1 MDCGLI
7 SIFAFMQAEII
18 TIGDELV
25 TGLVADTNSAFLAGK
40 LNALGITVS
49 RMVSVPDKQESLLK
63 ALDEVLPAAAIVLLT
78 GGMGPT
84 GDDRTRGAICSYF
97 NTSLVEN
104 VQVLQQIR
112 QLLAQKGFPENE
124 SNRRQALVP
133 QMAEILP
140 NALGTAPGMVMY
152 HNNKIF
158 IFLPGVPFELQW
170 MTENRVV
177 PFLQQKFS
185 LPPVLH
191 RQVLTSGA
199 FEAQLSELLRDFEK
213 ELPAG
218 FNLAYLPSPGVIRLR
233 LSCYSPTN
241 DIAAT
246 ADALVEKI
254 RKIIPEQFVTADFGS
269 MEEYCAH
276 LLKSSCT
283 SLSTAESCTGG
294 KIASMLTQVPGSS
307 AWFKGSLVAYANE
320 IKTSLLGVNGQTII
334 CHGAVSR
341 GVVEEMSQRG
351 REVFGTDYCIAT
363 SGIAGPDGGT
373 AQKPVGTIWISVSS
387 SQCTRSKQFHF
398 GDNRE
403 RNILRSSYAALNML
417 RKMIESDGKEK

>member
-1 MDCGLI
+1 MH
-7 SIFAFMQAEII
+7 AEII

-25 TGLVADTNSAFLAGK
+25 TGLVADTNSAFLARE
-40 LNALGITVS
+40 LNATGIPVS
-49 RMVSVPDKQESLLK
+49 RMVSVPDEQEIILQ
-63 ALDEVLPAAAIVLLT
+63 ALDGVLPATAIVLIT
-78 GGMGPT
+78 GGLGPT
-84 GDDRTRGAICSYF
+84 GDDRTREAICSYF
-97 NTSLVEN
+97 STQLVESA
-104 VQVLQQIR
+104 QVLQHIR
-112 QLLAQKGFPENE
+112 QLLAKKGFPENE

-133 QMAEILP
+133 QTAEILP
-140 NALGTAPGMVMY
+140 NAIGTAPGMVLY
-152 HNNKIF
+152 QNNKIY

-191 RQVLTSGA
+191 RLVLTSGA

-218 FNLAYLPSPGVIRLR
+218 FSLAYLPSPGVIRLR
-233 LSCYSPTN
+233 LSCYSPTPESTA
-241 DIAAT
+241 I
-246 ADALVEKI
+246 ADALVEKL
-254 RKIIPEQFVTADFGS
+254 REIIPEQFVTADFGS

-276 LLKSSCT
+276 LLKSTGT

-294 KIASMLTQVPGSS
+294 KIASLLTQVPGSS
-307 AWFKGSLVAYANE
+307 AWFKGSAVAYANQ
-320 IKTSLLGVNGQTII
+320 IKTGILGVNAKTIT

-341 GVVEEMSQRG
+341 GVVEEMSQKG
-351 REVFGTDYCIAT
+351 REVFGTDYCIAS

-373 AQKPVGTIWISVSS
+373 PQKPVGTIWISVSS
-387 SQCTRSKQFHF
+387 AQITLAKQFHF

-403 RNILRSSYAALNML
+403 RNILRSSYAALNLL
-417 RKMIESDGKEK
+417 RKMIESEAKEK